1 MSLPYVGEL
10 AGLATAACWMV
21 SALAFES
28 AGKRVGSLSLNV
40 VRLVLGLVLLTV
52 FAAFTRPMALPMDAT
67 PHAWGWLTVSGLIGF
82 VLGDYCLFRAF
93 VEIGPRL
100 SSLLMTST
108 PIWAALIGL
117 LVLGET
123 MAARELGAMSLV
135 VAGIAWAVSD
145 RHPADDSPRPAARG
159 IGFALLGSL
168 GQAGGLV
175 LSKLGMG
182 DYDPFAATQIRVF
195 AGIIGFAVVCSAA
208 GWWPRVL
215 AALRD
220 AQAMRAT
227 MVGAVFGPFLG
238 VSLSLISVQ
247 RAVNAGVAATL
258 MSVTPILLVPAVMIR
273 GEKVG
278 WPGILGTV
286 LAVVGS
292 ALFFI

>member
-40 VRLVLGLVLLTV
+40 VRLVLGLVLLTI

-123 MAARELGAMSLV
+123 MEARELGAMSLV

-145 RHPADDSPRPAARG
+145 RHPADDSPRPGARG

-195 AGIIGFAVVCSAA
+195 AGIVGFAVVCTAA

-215 AALRD
+215 AALKDR
-220 AQAMRAT
+220 QAMRAT
-227 MVGAVFGPFLG
+227 AVGAVFGPFLG

-278 WPGILGTV
+278 WPGILGTI

-292 ALFFI
+292 ALFFV